1 MILEE
6 YLTDDF
12 NLPKNLIEELIRSGK
27 QKIFAKNELILAP
40 FQPSREVYFIEEGL
54 AKMFYDKDA
63 RSVTHSFVAENQFI
77 GRSDVFLENSS
88 KRNNQYGLMALENN
102 TVVYQLSFSKI
113 KSLAKTSLEMNKLI
127 QAILLHHLRNFSN
140 RLSNLQ
146 FENAAERYKLL
157 MDATPEIILRASLG
171 DIASYLG
178 ISQQTLSVIRSQ
190 VE

>member
-1 MILEE
+1 MKLEE
-6 YLTDDF
+6 YLINDF

-63 RSVTHSFVAENQFI
+63 RSVTHSFVTENQFI

-113 KSLAKTSLEMNKLI
+113 KSLARTSLEMNKLI